1 MKSFK
6 SFINES
12 YSQNY
17 GGMVDPVGPDMF
29 RIEDEEVRSRL
40 NNYIEASCNQEFM
53 NVEAGLRQIYNKVL
67 KLGLEFDVQVEA
79 PGDSGSLS
87 LPLTQFGGR
96 FGKDVD
102 TPMDEFV
109 DDDGISHKNEGKELN
124 LNVSYERI
132 PNGGFVLNS
141 KIA

>member
-17 GGMVDPVGPDMF
+17 GGIVDPVGPDMF

-67 KLGLEFDVQVEA
+67 KLGL
-79 PGDSGSLS
+79 
-87 LPLTQFGGR
+87 
-96 FGKDVD
+96 D

>member
-17 GGMVDPVGPDMF
+17 GGIVDPVGPDMF

-67 KLGLEFDVQVEA
+67 KPYEE
-79 PGDSGSLS
+79 LS
-87 LPLTQFGGR
+87 N
-96 FGKDVD
+96 D
-102 TPMDEFV
+102 
-109 DDDGISHKNEGKELN
+109 
-124 LNVSYERI
+124 
-132 PNGGFVLNS
+132 
-141 KIA
+141 